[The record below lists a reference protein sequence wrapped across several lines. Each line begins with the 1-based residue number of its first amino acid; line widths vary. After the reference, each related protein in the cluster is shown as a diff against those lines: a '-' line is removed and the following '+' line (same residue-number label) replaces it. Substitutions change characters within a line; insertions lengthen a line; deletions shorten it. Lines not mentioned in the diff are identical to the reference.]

1 MPIMSYQD
9 RGVVNKILK
18 QLCLLRLSL
27 PVPHG
32 DYKIVEILVWPEM
45 EGTVELWIRRGGCG
59 NAKNR

>member
-9 RGVVNKILK
+9 GVVNKISK

-27 PVPHG
+27 PLADG
-32 DYKIVEILVWPEM
+32 DYGIVEILVWPEM
-45 EGTVELWIRRGGCG
+45 GGTVELWIRRGGCG